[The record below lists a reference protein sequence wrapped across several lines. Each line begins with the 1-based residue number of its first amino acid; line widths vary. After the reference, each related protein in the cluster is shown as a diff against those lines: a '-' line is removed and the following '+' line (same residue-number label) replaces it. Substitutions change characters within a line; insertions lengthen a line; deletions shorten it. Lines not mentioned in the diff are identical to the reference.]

1 MRAHNG
7 EGFGSGVGKHPEGDR
22 VMNTKRT
29 IGWLVALG
37 IASPLAMAQDYGDQR
52 DTVDNAIRD
61 DAVVSGSIAGFAGGN
76 WELLNNN
83 GYVEVPKSSFDDPQF
98 TELGEIETDQGT
110 GTDTVEAAW
119 WDVVLPEGTFLK
131 MVFRTQNGSQ
141 FVPFGS
147 TKNGNDINAYTYE
160 MGGDGNGVDLRS
172 WVTSFVWKELTVSY
186 SFDGGQTVFS
196 DPTIPDPI
204 GDGTQWDGTDAEHLG
219 LAFPGDGVN
228 WIQASYRYEAV
239 PTPGSAMALLL
250 SGGLFASRRRRS

>member
-1 MRAHNG
+1 
-7 EGFGSGVGKHPEGDR
+7 
-22 VMNTKRT
+22 MNTKRT
-29 IGWLVALG
+29 IGWLLALG
-37 IASPLAMAQDYGDQR
+37 IASPMAMAQDYGDQR
-52 DTVDNAIRD
+52 DAGGGNAFKDNSTISA
-61 DAVVSGSIAGFAGGN
+61 SIVGFAGSD
-76 WELLNNN
+76 WQLLNDE
-83 GYVEVPKSSFDDPQF
+83 GYVEVTKSSFDDPQF
-98 TELGEIETDQGT
+98 TEIGSIETDQGT
-110 GTDTVEAAW
+110 STDVVEAAW
-119 WDVVLPEGTFLK
+119 WDVSLPEGNFVK
-131 MVFRTQNGSQ
+131 IIFRTQNGSQ

-160 MGGDGNGVDLRS
+160 MGGDGNGLDPRS
-172 WVTSFVWKELTVSY
+172 WVTSLFWRELTVSY

-250 SGGLFASRRRRS
+250 SGGLLASRRRRN